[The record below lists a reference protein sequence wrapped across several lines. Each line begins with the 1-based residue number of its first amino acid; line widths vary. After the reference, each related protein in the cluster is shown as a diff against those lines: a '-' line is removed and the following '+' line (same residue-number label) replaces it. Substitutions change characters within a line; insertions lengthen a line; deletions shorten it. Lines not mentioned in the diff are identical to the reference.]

1 MPFPNCS
8 SFIQFHDWLNCFA
21 YVKNTLS
28 DEVMPKV
35 APKNFSGPLL
45 GYFLIRHAG
54 NPHCFL
60 YVQIFG
66 SLPFTHV
73 FVNRKL
79 AVMAGFDNN
88 IEVILEQISP
98 TICTSLEV
106 VPLSQH
112 DYELLN
118 EYGGEVEKLF
128 LQQIRL
134 VHPTMKFPLWVS
146 PTMCIEF
153 RIGRAHPSADAVL
166 LLPLT
171 ELHVLSVA
179 PESESS
185 STKRLCE
192 KNISIENAF
201 SKVLGSISLHHT
213 LPPLRF
219 CEKLLRVIPRSL
231 SNILVKDKLN
241 DLFCPQLIYILTE
254 ETSRF
259 AALGVMSMK
268 TPMNL
273 SPPDFVLVETVL
285 RTQKL
290 RNWPVIPLSK
300 FPKAYS
306 KKRSCVVINKP
317 CLAYSTMSPRMI
329 DVGQIVYAH
338 SVDVFFSGE
347 DMEWIF
353 SSSIQH
359 DVYSALRKIVLAQP
373 LLLTHMGVCLLLPV
387 KGMICSFE
395 NHA

>member
-153 RIGRAHPSADAVL
+153 RIG
-166 LLPLT
+166 
-171 ELHVLSVA
+171 
-179 PESESS
+179 
-185 STKRLCE
+185 
-192 KNISIENAF
+192 
-201 SKVLGSISLHHT
+201 
-213 LPPLRF
+213 
-219 CEKLLRVIPRSL
+219 
-231 SNILVKDKLN
+231 
-241 DLFCPQLIYILTE
+241 
-254 ETSRF
+254 
-259 AALGVMSMK
+259 
-268 TPMNL
+268 
-273 SPPDFVLVETVL
+273 
-285 RTQKL
+285 
-290 RNWPVIPLSK
+290 
-300 FPKAYS
+300 
-306 KKRSCVVINKP
+306 
-317 CLAYSTMSPRMI
+317 
-329 DVGQIVYAH
+329 
-338 SVDVFFSGE
+338 
-347 DMEWIF
+347 
-353 SSSIQH
+353 
-359 DVYSALRKIVLAQP
+359 
-373 LLLTHMGVCLLLPV
+373 
-387 KGMICSFE
+387 SFLD
-395 NHA
+395 